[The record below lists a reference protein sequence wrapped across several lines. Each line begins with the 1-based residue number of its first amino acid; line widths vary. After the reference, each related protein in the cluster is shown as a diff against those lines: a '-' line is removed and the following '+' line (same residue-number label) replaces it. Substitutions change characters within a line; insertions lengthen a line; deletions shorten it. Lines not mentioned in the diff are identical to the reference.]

1 MLDLL
6 ITLLIF
12 IVIFA
17 VISYAMNTFLPLEPG
32 IKNLILL
39 IVGVIFVIWLLTALV
54 GVAPVHVWRRGG

>member
-17 VISYAMNTFLPLEPG
+17 VISYAINTFLPLEPG

-39 IVGVIFVIWLLTALV
+39 IVGVIFVIWLLTALL
-54 GVAPVHVWRRGG
+54 GGGSPIHFWRR